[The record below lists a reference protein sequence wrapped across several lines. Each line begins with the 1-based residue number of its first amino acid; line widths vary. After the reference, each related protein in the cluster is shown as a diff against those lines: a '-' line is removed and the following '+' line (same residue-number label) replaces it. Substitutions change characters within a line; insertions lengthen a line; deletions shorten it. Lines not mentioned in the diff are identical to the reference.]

1 MQYKHHHHHHHRRR
15 LRHHCCWP
23 LLCSWLKF
31 SKHSRALDLDR
42 TNERTAEEN
51 WLQPASQTKNAIV
64 YVFESIIALLLL
76 LAGCSPAR
84 PSSCVSVDHHSTN
97 KLSTHALVVGPRGR
111 CECMSSAIH
120 GWWRWALLDRYACVM
135 MPQVCGCRRLPIII
149 ISPTRVTLITTD
161 ACSKS
166 LFYSFQTTRVFWM
179 VNRSKNRFESIG
191 AIWDAVTVTEEFGK
205 SYFSSKTRKN
215 SKFRR

>member
-1 MQYKHHHHHHHRRR
+1 MLLVEVFETFPRVGLGPNKRTYCGGKLAAASQPDEKRYSLCFRID
-15 LRHHCCWP
+15 HCPSAAFGWLFARPAVVVCIGRPP
-23 LLCSWLKF
+23 LNKQTLHTRTS
-31 SKHSRALDLDR
+31 SRATGTMR
-42 TNERTAEEN
+42 
-51 WLQPASQTKNAIV
+51 V
-64 YVFESIIALLLL
+64 YEQ
-76 LAGCSPAR
+76 R
-84 PSSCVSVDHHSTN
+84 D
-97 KLSTHALVVGPRGR
+97 
-111 CECMSSAIH
+111 IH
-120 GWWRWALLDRYACVM
+120 GWWRWALLDGYACVM

-179 VNRSKNRFESIG
+179 VNQSKNRLESTG